1 MAKKNRDKKQKV
13 PKDGLLLIKDVEGA
27 YNISK
32 KEITDFANID
42 YPIFSFKY
50 LKGVSID
57 ECKDYSFF
65 FNFLMR
71 LQKLSELGWKEIFIT
86 QRHGLGMEKLPVSQ
100 IVPKEQLP
108 PFVTREAS
116 VDVFR
121 SSGDNRTF
129 VGIQQ
134 GKIFHIFFIEAK
146 FGDVCKH

>member
-1 MAKKNRDKKQKV
+1 MAKNNRDKKKKAS
-13 PKDGLLLIKDVEGA
+13 KDGLLFIKDVKGA
-27 YNISK
+27 YNISE
-32 KEITDFANID
+32 KEIADFANID

-50 LKGVSID
+50 LKSESID
-57 ECKDYSFF
+57 ECNDCSFF

-71 LQKLSELGWKEIFIT
+71 LQKLSELGWKEIFVT
-86 QRHGLGMEKLPVSQ
+86 QRHGYGMEKLPVSQ
-100 IVPKEQLP
+100 IVPREQLP
-108 PFVTREAS
+108 PFVTREAN

-146 FGDVCKH
+146 FGDICKH